1 MRCLKWNSGNIIVE
15 SSVGRQVCL
24 KKMGGDNISWR

>member
-1 MRCLKWNSGNIIVE
+1 MSCLKWKSGNLIVE

-24 KKMGGDNISWR
+24 EEMGGDNVK